1 MNKIFTLFVFLLLI
15 VGCTSNT
22 IIDKPDDLIS
32 KNEMVDILTDMLIAI
47 GAEDIKN
54 NNLQRNVNYFPLVFE
69 KYNIDSTQF
78 KESNAYYISKIDDYE
93 QILKR
98 VEARL
103 KKLKEDADAERVK
116 QDSLDKAN
124 TPNKNPKKVIP
135 VIE

>member
-1 MNKIFTLFVFLLLI
+1 MNKFFALLIFLLFI

-22 IIDKPDDLIS
+22 IIDKPDNLIS
-32 KNEMVDILTDMLIAI
+32 KNEMVDILTDILIAI

-78 KESNAYYISKIDDYE
+78 KESNAYYISRIDDYE

-103 KKLKEDADAERVK
+103 KKLKEDFDSERVK
-116 QDSLDKAN
+116 QDSLNKQN
-124 TPNKNPKKVIP
+124 TNLKKETQVID
-135 VIE
+135 

>member
-1 MNKIFTLFVFLLLI
+1 MAISSDLGWNA
-15 VGCTSNT
+15 CWST

-78 KESNAYYISKIDDYE
+78 KESNAYYISRIDDYE

-103 KKLKEDADAERVK
+103 KKLKEDFDSERVK
-116 QDSLDKAN
+116 QDSLNKQN
-124 TPNKNPKKVIP
+124 TNLKKETQVID
-135 VIE
+135 

>member
-1 MNKIFTLFVFLLLI
+1 MNKFFALLIFLLFI

-22 IIDKPDDLIS
+22 IIDKPDNLIS
-32 KNEMVDILTDMLIAI
+32 KNEMVDILTDILIAI

-78 KESNAYYISKIDDYE
+78 KESNAYYISRIDDYE

-103 KKLKEDADAERVK
+103 KKLKEDFDSERVK
-116 QDSLDKAN
+116 QDSLNKQN
-124 TPNKNPKKVIP
+124 TNLKKQTQVID
-135 VIE
+135 